1 MPKKKERE
9 ILSLY
14 SLASQLET
22 CASLVQENEPHLWP
36 LMQAYIELVNAL
48 KAKLKLYEHIA
59 DQKMVLQGDLDLQ
72 EWIERAQTSHREADR
87 LLDAIAANP
96 AQLIN
101 ARKTND

>member
-1 MPKKKERE
+1 M
-9 ILSLY
+9 
-14 SLASQLET
+14 
-22 CASLVQENEPHLWP
+22 QENEPHLWP

-87 LLDAIAANP
+87 LFDAILSNP
-96 AQLIN
+96 TQLIN
-101 ARKTND
+101 VRKTND